1 MRLFR
6 LQHVFFCTAYA
17 AAVAQDSRK
26 AQALRAQGRLDDM
39 KQLYKDCIKRFR
51 KNNMFWKDA
60 LQNEFPE
67 ASS

>member
-1 MRLFR
+1 MSPSAGLTLLLLRR
-6 LQHVFFCTAYA
+6 Y
-17 AAVAQDSRK
+17 SRK
-26 AQALRAQGRLDDM
+26 AEALRAQGRLDDM

-51 KNNMFWKDA
+51 KHNMFWKDA